1 MCQAS
6 VSNDYHAEGHT
17 ARRPHPTASF
27 VDGTVLPGTLTVAS
41 TTFTVTGMNLLENT
55 ARSWYDAGYINL
67 RRRYSSG
74 LSLVRCRSQAF
85 GGTEELH
92 NCTPRLKSLF

>member
-6 VSNDYHAEGHT
+6 VSNDYHAERHT

-41 TTFTVTGMNLLENT
+41 TTFTVTGILENT
-55 ARSWYDAGYINL
+55 PEAWYDAGYNL
-67 RRRYSSG
+67 RWRYSSD
-74 LSLVRCRSQAF
+74 LNLVRCRSQAS